1 MDLGL
6 DGDTALVTASSSGLG
21 FASASALAAAG
32 ANVVICGR
40 TPERLA
46 AAESELADT
55 PGEVLAVETD
65 LTAPTEVEALVDATV
80 DGFGGID
87 HVVTSAGG
95 VPPGSFEDTDDKA
108 WYGAYDTLALSV
120 VWTLRAARPHLAEGP
135 KGTVTAIK
143 ATSCVASSAHLLL

>member
-95 VPPGSFEDTDDKA
+95 V
-108 WYGAYDTLALSV
+108 LV
-120 VWTLRAARPHLAEGP
+120 
-135 KGTVTAIK
+135 
-143 ATSCVASSAHLLL
+143 